1 MRSVTGRRVSRLA
14 RKEEAWF
21 FIFVGPWLVG
31 FLWFTLGPM
40 LTSIWISLTRWD
52 ILSPPEYIGLANY
65 SKLLTADPT
74 FTKALA
80 NTLYMVVFNVPIHT
94 VGVLAVSMLL
104 AADLRG
110 IKTLRTI
117 YYLPAILSGVAVAVL
132 WQWLLMPRVGL
143 IDFLLGKIGL
153 VGPQWLYD
161 PRWSKPGL
169 ILMGL
174 WSVGGGM
181 PIYLAAIK
189 GIPSELY
196 EAAQIDGAGLIG
208 RFRKITVPM
217 LSPVL
222 FFSVVTGT
230 IGTLQI
236 FVQSLIM
243 VDPIGGPQES
253 TMFLMLQLYMNAFLY
268 YKWGYASAIAWI
280 IFVIA
285 MALTLLNFVGAK
297 RWVYYEGEVLR
308 G

>member
-1 MRSVTGRRVSRLA
+1 MSRLA